1 MTTRT
6 APPTVF
12 WIISFLLLLWSLAD
26 LTFLVLDTFM
36 ANPPSF
42 DNNSVT
48 NVANDELPLWYVG
61 VLAFAIVTGTASS
74 IFLIMRKKIAA
85 LLASISFVAV
95 IIDVAF
101 TQFAFSLVDNS
112 LYNWN
117 VLYIIL
123 FFDLALLFFTH
134 YSKWKNWIA

>member
-12 WIISFLLLLWSLAD
+12 WIISFLMLLWSVAD
-26 LTFLVLDTFM
+26 LTVFVLDTFM

-95 IIDVAF
+95 IMDVAF

-112 LYNWN
+112 LYNWD

-123 FFDLALLFFTH
+123 FFDLTLLFFTH